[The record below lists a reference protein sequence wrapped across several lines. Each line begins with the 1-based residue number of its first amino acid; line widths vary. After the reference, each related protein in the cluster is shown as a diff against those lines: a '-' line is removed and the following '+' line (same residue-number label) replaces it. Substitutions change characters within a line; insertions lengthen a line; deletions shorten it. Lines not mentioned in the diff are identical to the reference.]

1 LLRARLIV
9 TALITLASLP
19 LFADE
24 AHVNAILGSWSGRA
38 ICTNRHAA
46 PDCKEENVI
55 FTIAR
60 TEAGDTVKLEVGRIA
75 ADGKLEPMYEAPLV
89 YDSAKD
95 NWGADIKDKKF
106 KGHWSLSTFGGSLFG
121 TLVDL
126 KTNFGIRRVTL
137 SR

>member
-19 LFADE
+19 LLADE
-24 AHVNAILGSWSGRA
+24 AHVNAILGSWSGRS

-46 PDCKEENVI
+46 PDCQEEDVI

-60 TEAGDTVKLEVGRIA
+60 TETADTVKLKVARVV
-75 ADGKLEPMYEAPLV
+75 DGKLEPMYEAPLV

-95 NWGADIKDKKF
+95 NWGADITDRKF
-106 KGHWSLSTFGGSLFG
+106 KGHWSLSTFGGNLFG
-121 TLVDL
+121 TLIDL